1 MKLRLVK
8 ASNQYCDQIKDMLDE
23 WNAAGEKIIPY
34 AIRRVDYHD
43 FAYYCNNLEVKDNS
57 GSLVPDSTFFCLG
70 ACPGR
75 NTVENEKARNP
86 FDYADFRH
94 FTKTQNSVD
103 FAFDHSLSHF
113 HAKTRKIEYISGCGA
128 AGSAGGLGPSGRR
141 FDPCHSDQICGFVR
155 IRKPQSRDALRLFI
169 KVKSYPKKVYL

>member
-57 GSLVPDSTFFCLG
+57 GSLVPDLTFFVW
-70 ACPGR
+70 
-75 NTVENEKARNP
+75 TKNEIL
-86 FDYADFRH
+86 
-94 FTKTQNSVD
+94 
-103 FAFDHSLSHF
+103 LSE
-113 HAKTRKIEYISGCGA
+113 R
-128 AGSAGGLGPSGRR
+128 
-141 FDPCHSDQICGFVR
+141 
-155 IRKPQSRDALRLFI
+155 
-169 KVKSYPKKVYL
+169 